1 MQGQPALIIMEH
13 ELQHILKTAAKAAA
27 QEVIDA
33 FRAELS
39 VDPSESHIRKLRAFI
54 QDRST
59 VADPREVWANGKHIR
74 SIRLSSKGKPLST
87 SWFQHFKVDS
97 GLADC
102 ISRKSQTA
110 GGHVEWCFEDIAN
123 AWEQHQF

>member
-1 MQGQPALIIMEH
+1 MHGQPAFIFMKH
-13 ELQHILKTAAKAAA
+13 ELEDMLKSTARHAA
-27 QEVIDA
+27 QEVIEA

-39 VDPSESHIRKLRAFI
+39 IDPTETHIRKLRAFI
-54 QDRST
+54 ADRST
-59 VADPREVWANGKHIR
+59 VTNPRELWANGKHIR
-74 SIRLSSKGKPLST
+74 SIRLSSKEKPLST
-87 SWFQHFKVDS
+87 SWFHHFKRDS
-97 GLADC
+97 GLGDC

>member
-13 ELQHILKTAAKAAA
+13 ELQHMLKSVAKVAA
-27 QEVIDA
+27 QKVIDD

-39 VDPSESHIRKLRAFI
+39 TDPTETHIRKLRTFI
-54 QDRST
+54 EDRST
-59 VADPREVWANGKHIR
+59 VANPRAVWANGKHIR
-74 SIRLSSKGKPLST
+74 GIRLSSKGKALST
-87 SWFQHFKVDS
+87 SWFHHFKRDS
-97 GLADC
+97 GLGNC

-123 AWEQHQF
+123 AWENFGF